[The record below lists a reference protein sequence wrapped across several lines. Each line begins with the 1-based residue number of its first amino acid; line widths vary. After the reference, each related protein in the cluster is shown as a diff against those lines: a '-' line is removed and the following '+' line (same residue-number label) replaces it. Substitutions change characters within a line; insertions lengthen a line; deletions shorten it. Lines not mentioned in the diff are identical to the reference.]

1 MAVPPIVLRPFEVG
15 DCGFF
20 AALASDER
28 VTRFIGD
35 GRPWVQQ
42 RIQDRIREAIL
53 QDTLDRVGAAR
64 WFLAADG
71 RESVGIVVC
80 TYRDADIEIGY
91 WVSPDH
97 WGRGIAGAM
106 IDGALK
112 ALREMC
118 HSGNILANVDPANP
132 ASAKALLRRSFQL
145 TSRTAGLDCDV
156 LT

>member
-1 MAVPPIVLRPFEVG
+1 M
-15 DCGFF
+15 
-20 AALASDER
+20 
-28 VTRFIGD
+28 
-35 GRPWVQQ
+35 
-42 RIQDRIREAIL
+42 
-53 QDTLDRVGAAR
+53 GAAR

-80 TYRDADIEIGY
+80 TYRDAGIEIGY

-97 WGRGIAGAM
+97 WGRGIAGAK

-118 HSGNILANVDPANP
+118 GSGNILANVDPANP
-132 ASAKALLRRSFQL
+132 ASAKALLRRGFQL
-145 TSRTAGLDCDV
+145 TSRTAGLDCYV